1 MYKLLLCWRYLRT
14 RYIALASIISV
25 TLGVATMVV
34 VNAVMAGFT
43 SEMQDRIHGILSD
56 VVFESRS
63 LEGFHDPDWH
73 MQQIDRVAGEYI
85 EAMTATVHV
94 PAMLRF
100 QYGDNWMTH
109 PVQMVGIDAKT
120 AGQVSDVTRYLQ
132 HPENRDQLSW
142 DLRDGGFDVLPPE
155 ASEEMPPRDQLESAG
170 WPHRR
175 QKAEHEKAI
184 RERFSPQRVEPP
196 ELDLAVSEQ
205 VAEEETTEP
214 VEEAPEALSNLPGP
228 NQGPAPVESVATT
241 SELPQ
246 SIEDQPIAAASDS
259 LQSSIE
265 PPLADADVNPF
276 TRSGMDPQGTVFD
289 PATEQF
295 DGLILGIAIASF
307 RSGDGQDHFLALPGD
322 DVQLTFPT
330 VGTPPKAESMPF
342 TVVDFYESKMS
353 EYDASFVFVPLEVLQ
368 RARGMIDPSTGISNA
383 TSIQIKLKDD
393 RDGMKVRDLLRT
405 SFPEQVYGIYTWR
418 DKQGPLLAAVQLES
432 RILNVLLFMIIAVA
446 GFGILAIFFMIV
458 VEKTRDVGVLK
469 ALGASKQGVLSIF
482 LCYGMLLGLVGAG
495 VGLGLGLLITF
506 NINEIAAMIG
516 SFSGRQVFDPSI
528 YYFFKIPTIVD
539 PLTVTWILLGA
550 VSIAVA
556 ASALPARRAARMN
569 PVEALR
575 YE

>member
-14 RYIALASIISV
+14 RYIALASIVSV
-25 TLGVATMVV
+25 TLGVATMIV

-43 SEMQDRIHGILSD
+43 TEMQDRIHGILSD

-63 LEGFHDPDWH
+63 LEGFHDPEWH

-100 QYGDNWMTH
+100 QYGDSWMTH
-109 PVQMVGIDAKT
+109 PVQIVGIDAET
-120 AGQVSDVTRYLQ
+120 AGEVADVTKYLQ
-132 HPENRDQLSW
+132 HPQNRDQLSW
-142 DLRDGGFDVLPPE
+142 ELREGGFDTLPPE
-155 ASEEMPPRDQLESAG
+155 ANDEMAARTQLENAG

-175 QKAEHEKAI
+175 RKAEHEQAI
-184 RERFSPQRVEPP
+184 RERFALQNVEPTQH
-196 ELDLAVSEQ
+196 DVS
-205 VAEEETTEP
+205 VFDEP
-214 VEEAPEALSNLPGP
+214 VLSEFDDIPGP
-228 NQGPAPVESVATT
+228 NQGPSVTKTAPHANM
-241 SELPQ
+241 ELPR
-246 SIEDQPIAAASDS
+246 SITEIAPEDEFSNS
-259 LQSSIE
+259 ESSE
-265 PPLADADVNPF
+265 EVVSNPF
-276 TRSGMDPQGTVFD
+276 SEGGLDVQAQGEIFD
-289 PATEQF
+289 PAVDQF

-307 RSGDGQDHFLALPGD
+307 RSSDGRDHFLAMPGD

-353 EYDASFVFVPLEVLQ
+353 EYDASFVFAPLEVLQ
-368 RARGMIDPSTGISNA
+368 RARGMIDPTTGISNV

-393 RDGMKVRDLLRT
+393 RDGMKVRELLRA

-469 ALGASKQGVLSIF
+469 SLGASKRGVLAIF
-482 LCYGMLLGLVGAG
+482 LSYGMSLGLVGAG
-495 VGLGLGLLITF
+495 VGLGLGLLIVTY
-506 NINEIAAMIG
+506 INEIAALIG
-516 SFSGRQVFDPSI
+516 SFSGHQVFDPSI
-528 YYFFKIPTIVD
+528 YYFFTIPTIVD
-539 PLTVTWILLGA
+539 PLTVTWIVVGA
-550 VSIAVA
+550 VLIAVA

>member
-14 RYIALASIISV
+14 RYIALASIVSV
-25 TLGVATMVV
+25 TLGVATMIV

-43 SEMQDRIHGILSD
+43 TEMQDRIHGILSD

-63 LEGFHDPDWH
+63 LEGFHDPEWH
-73 MQQIDRVAGEYI
+73 MQQIDRVAGQYI
-85 EAMTATVHV
+85 EAMTATVNA

-100 QYGDNWMTH
+100 RYGDSWMTH
-109 PVQMVGIDAKT
+109 PVQIVGIDATT
-120 AGQVSDVTRYLQ
+120 AGEVADVTRYLQ
-132 HPENRDQLSW
+132 HPQNREQLEW
-142 DLRDGGFDVLPPE
+142 DLHEGGYDMLPPE
-155 ASEEMPPRDQLESAG
+155 ANEEMAPRTQLEEAG

-175 QKAEHEKAI
+175 RKAEHEQAI
-184 RERFSPQRVEPP
+184 RERFAAQNIEPQQHE
-196 ELDLAVSEQ
+196 
-205 VAEEETTEP
+205 VAEIDEP
-214 VEEAPEALSNLPGP
+214 VASDIDGIPGP
-228 NQGPAPVESVATT
+228 NQGPPRTETESNM
-241 SELPQ
+241 SLDLPQ
-246 SIEDQPIAAASDS
+246 SIEDVAAGEDEEVSD
-259 LQSSIE
+259 
-265 PPLADADVNPF
+265 ATDDDMANPF
-276 TRSGMDPQGTVFD
+276 AEGGLKIAGQGEIFD
-289 PATEQF
+289 PAVDQF

-307 RSGDGQDHFLALPGD
+307 RSSDGRDHFLALPGD

-368 RARGMIDPSTGISNA
+368 RARGMIDPTTGISNV

-393 RDGMKVRDLLRT
+393 RDGVKVRELLRG

-432 RILNVLLFMIIAVA
+432 RILNLLLFMIIAVA

-469 ALGASKQGVLSIF
+469 SLGASKQGVLAIF
-482 LCYGMLLGLVGAG
+482 LSYGMSLGLVGAG
-495 VGLGLGLLITF
+495 VGLGLGLLIVTY
-506 NINEIAAMIG
+506 INEIAALIG
-516 SFSGRQVFDPSI
+516 SFSGHQVFDPSI
-528 YYFFKIPTIVD
+528 YYFFSIPTIIE
-539 PLTVTWILLGA
+539 PLTVAWIVVGA
-550 VSIAVA
+550 VLIAVA

>member
-14 RYIALASIISV
+14 RYIALASIVSV

-43 SEMQDRIHGILSD
+43 TEMQDRIHGILSD

-85 EAMTATVHV
+85 EAMTATVNV

-109 PVQMVGIDAKT
+109 PVQMVGIDART
-120 AGQVSDVTRYLQ
+120 AGQVSDVTKYLQ
-132 HPENRDQLSW
+132 HPDNREQLSW
-142 DLRDGGFDVLPPE
+142 DLRDGGFDLLPPA
-155 ASEEMPPRDQLESAG
+155 ASDDMPPRDQLESAG

-175 QKAEHEKAI
+175 HKAEQEQAI
-184 RERFSPQRVEPP
+184 RERFAPQRVEPP
-196 ELDLAVSEQ
+196 QLDVATSSQAVDPAFDSM
-205 VAEEETTEP
+205 
-214 VEEAPEALSNLPGP
+214 PGP
-228 NQGPAPVESVATT
+228 NQGPAPTEFPPIT
-241 SELPQ
+241 SNELPQ
-246 SIEDQPIAAASDS
+246 SIETSPEE
-259 LQSSIE
+259 LQSADDA
-265 PPLADADVNPF
+265 PLVEAEVNPF
-276 TRSGMDPQGTVFD
+276 NRIGMTPELAGGVFD
-289 PATEQF
+289 PATDQF
-295 DGLILGIAIASF
+295 EGLILGIAIASF
-307 RSGDGQDHFLALPGD
+307 RSGNGQDHFLALPGD

-393 RDGMKVRDLLRT
+393 RDGMKVRELLRAT
-405 SFPEQVYGIYTWR
+405 FPEQVYGIYTWR

-469 ALGASKQGVLSIF
+469 SLGASKQGVLAIF

-495 VGLGLGLLITF
+495 VGLGLGLTITY
-506 NINEIAAMIG
+506 NINEIAALIG

-528 YYFFKIPTIVD
+528 YYFFQIPTIVD
-539 PLTVTWILLGA
+539 PLTVTWILIGA